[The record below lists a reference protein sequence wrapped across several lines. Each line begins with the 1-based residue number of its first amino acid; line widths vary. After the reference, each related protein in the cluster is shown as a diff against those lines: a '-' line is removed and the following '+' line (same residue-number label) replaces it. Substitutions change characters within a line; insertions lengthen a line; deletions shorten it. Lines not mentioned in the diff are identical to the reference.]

1 VIERCFARRQGEMD
15 HHDAI
20 VFQHDVV
27 ERFLFDWNGR
37 WLAHKRTGQRYEEQ
51 RQNVSL
57 QEIP

>member
-1 VIERCFARRQGEMD
+1 MD